1 VLAILIFQ
9 DLAVVAMV
17 LVVPMLGG
25 GGGTGAGIAW
35 ALGKAVAIIALVVVV
50 ARRVMPR
57 VLEAVARTCSQ
68 EIFVL
73 TVMAICFGTALLT
86 SLAGVSLSL
95 GAFLAGL
102 LVSESRFSDLAFGE
116 IQPLQILFSATFF
129 VSIGL
134 LLDLRFLAANLPLV
148 LAVVGGV
155 VVVKALAAGLS
166 VRLLGDSLGTAAF
179 AGLITAQVGEF
190 SFVLER
196 TGREMAL
203 YPAGMAESGPRTFIA
218 ATVILMMATPLLAR
232 LGAAIGRRFP
242 GAAGRRAVAAAP
254 EGGAGAA
261 AEVAPQ
267 GHVVI
272 AGYGRSGRQLAAEL
286 DARGVPYLI
295 LTLSPDG
302 AREAERLGRRV
313 LRGNYTRRHELSLAG
328 LDTARLLVVADDE
341 LETTRR
347 VVRAVRAMHPE
358 LRIVAATRFERD
370 AGPLREAGADRVVAD
385 EVSGAA
391 RLMEAALEALGAP
404 ALRTPE
410 ERPGRGRPVR
420 LTARQ
425 RANPGCPH
433 AASTGEVT
441 PGAEGCEECLK
452 LGDTWV
458 HLRICMACGHVGCCD
473 ESKNKHATAHFHA
486 TGHPVIRS
494 FQPGESWAWCY
505 VDETML

>member
-1 VLAILIFQ
+1 
-9 DLAVVAMV
+9 
-17 LVVPMLGG
+17 
-25 GGGTGAGIAW
+25 
-35 ALGKAVAIIALVVVV
+35 
-50 ARRVMPR
+50 
-57 VLEAVARTCSQ
+57 
-68 EIFVL
+68 
-73 TVMAICFGTALLT
+73 
-86 SLAGVSLSL
+86 
-95 GAFLAGL
+95 
-102 LVSESRFSDLAFGE
+102 
-116 IQPLQILFSATFF
+116 
-129 VSIGL
+129 
-134 LLDLRFLAANLPLV
+134 
-148 LAVVGGV
+148 
-155 VVVKALAAGLS
+155 
-166 VRLLGDSLGTAAF
+166 
-179 AGLITAQVGEF
+179 
-190 SFVLER
+190 
-196 TGREMAL
+196 
-203 YPAGMAESGPRTFIA
+203 
-218 ATVILMMATPLLAR
+218 
-232 LGAAIGRRFP
+232 
-242 GAAGRRAVAAAP
+242 
-254 EGGAGAA
+254 
-261 AEVAPQ
+261 
-267 GHVVI
+267 VVI

-358 LRIVAATRFERD
+358 LPIVAATRFERD